1 VTLSSGTRLGS
12 YEIVSLLGAGGMGE
26 VYIAEDTKLERRVAL
41 KVLAPDVADDPE
53 RRSRFEREAKAVAAL
68 NHPNIV
74 TIYSVEEPEGVHI
87 ITMELVRGK
96 TLTELIPKKGLP
108 LDEFFA
114 IAIPVSDAVS
124 AAHQEGITH
133 RDLKPDNVMVSGEGR
148 PKILDFGLAKLK
160 QNIAPT
166 ERGSKFPTKTK
177 TQVGRIMGTAAYM
190 SPEQA
195 EGKAIDHRSDVFSL
209 GIVLYEMATGRH
221 PFPGESTVS
230 VLSAIIK
237 DTPTSVTEVRPTLPR
252 DLARILR
259 RCLAKDPEHRYQ
271 TAKDL
276 RNELKELNEEVTSGS
291 RIGVEQVASAR
302 QPWHGR
308 SGLWLGASVVVLG
321 IGILA
326 WAILD
331 RVETPGLPTQAIPI
345 TSLEGMERDP
355 RLSPDGEQLA
365 FVWNGEGDGYFHLY
379 VKLVGGG
386 DPLRLTG
393 APANDYSPAWSPDGR
408 EIAFIREG
416 ESGHEVFSIP
426 ALGGPERRLTTTAG
440 EGLDWSP
447 DGRFLAIVDTP
458 GSGEPDSLYLFSIET
473 GEKRRLTSP
482 PAINFDVQ
490 PVFSPDGRAVAF
502 LRLGAVSD
510 VYVQPVE
517 GGEAR
522 RLTFDVFSR
531 GLDWTSDGKELVFSS
546 LEPEAGWRL
555 WRISVTGGEPS
566 PLSVGENA
574 RFVSVAAAGDRLVY
588 SQRIDGSVADGGTGC
603 SGARPP
609 DQVSGIVYS

>member
-355 RLSPDGEQLA
+355 RLSPDGE
-365 FVWNGEGDGYFHLY
+365 
-379 VKLVGGG
+379 VGIRCGSPGLPPMITAPPGRPMGG
-386 DPLRLTG
+386 RLLLFG
-393 APANDYSPAWSPDGR
+393 KGSPAMRSSRFPLW
-408 EIAFIREG
+408 
-416 ESGHEVFSIP
+416 EVP
-426 ALGGPERRLTTTAG
+426 
-440 EGLDWSP
+440 
-447 DGRFLAIVDTP
+447 
-458 GSGEPDSLYLFSIET
+458 
-473 GEKRRLTSP
+473 
-482 PAINFDVQ
+482 
-490 PVFSPDGRAVAF
+490 
-502 LRLGAVSD
+502 
-510 VYVQPVE
+510 
-517 GGEAR
+517 
-522 RLTFDVFSR
+522 
-531 GLDWTSDGKELVFSS
+531 SDG
-546 LEPEAGWRL
+546 
-555 WRISVTGGEPS
+555 
-566 PLSVGENA
+566 
-574 RFVSVAAAGDRLVY
+574 
-588 SQRIDGSVADGGTGC
+588 
-603 SGARPP
+603 
-609 DQVSGIVYS
+609 